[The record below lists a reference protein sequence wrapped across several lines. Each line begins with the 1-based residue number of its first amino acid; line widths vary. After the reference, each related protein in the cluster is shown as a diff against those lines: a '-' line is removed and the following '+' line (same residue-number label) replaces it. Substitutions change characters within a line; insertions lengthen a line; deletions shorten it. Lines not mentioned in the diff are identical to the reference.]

1 MKGRATMG
9 SLLDG
14 IRKVCIG
21 RRQNRF
27 SVTDTAMVIVTP
39 GENQERKAP
48 ILDIGKGGLA
58 FVYNWPQG
66 NPLESGTLQLLA
78 NNVVFMDKV
87 NFETASDIPLHETG
101 GQYRRRG
108 VKFTCMGVFDDV
120 KLDNFIREI
129 RTFEL

>member
-1 MKGRATMG
+1 MG

-108 VKFTCMGVFDDV
+108 SSSRAWVSSMM
-120 KLDNFIREI
+120 
-129 RTFEL
+129 